1 MERHITTPVQAN
13 STKIEP
19 ITKPVEITDWRNQR
33 ADILILVVED
43 DSVSRHMLKRVL
55 EAEHYRV
62 EEAANGEEALSLYKL
77 HQPTMVLLDAIM
89 PGISGFEVCTQIHA
103 LPGGDRT
110 TVVMI
115 TGLDDRESVN
125 QAFEAGAAD
134 FVTKPIHWPV
144 LLKRIQR
151 LGLTM
156 QAEDAL
162 LRAQSELETRVEERT
177 IALSK
182 ANAIL
187 EEEITARRYAEEQ
200 QQALTMGL
208 RRVLAVADEF
218 ITFPNVDAIFR
229 RAVEFTRDE
238 LGLERSAIFMED
250 KGWLHGTYGTN
261 RHGQT
266 TDEHNYQFKNE
277 VWTER
282 LALFESQDT
291 RWILLDEPY
300 TEWDGQDS
308 IQIGRGWLVVTP
320 IRSMQKMI
328 GVIIND
334 GAITGTP
341 LDGLK
346 QELLV
351 IFSSLLGNIVEHKQ
365 TEEALAQNEEQLRRL
380 TDNMLDI
387 ICQTDEEGVIQFAS
401 PSCWNTLRY
410 APSELVGQS
419 IYAWIHPDDVEN
431 VKAAFYDIG
440 RVEYRYQRADGTYIW
455 LETLSNLLFDDSPKL
470 IGMIFASRDITKR
483 KEAEH
488 ELQELNRLKTE
499 FLSTAAHEL
508 RTPLVSIRGF
518 AELLLTRKLDEER
531 QARFLTLINDQSA
544 QLGKIVDDLLD
555 ISRLEA
561 KQSLTLTLEAVN
573 LPALIDEVVAL
584 FNETSSRHVIQVEPM
599 EVFGK
604 VKADADRVAQVLK
617 NLISNA
623 LKYSPNGGMIT
634 ISAKELSNHYIKIGV
649 TDQGLGL
656 TPEQQVHLFEKFY
669 RADASNTAIGGT
681 GLGLAICKLIV
692 ELHGGQ
698 IWAES
703 AAGSGSTFYFT
714 IPLVEL

>member
-1 MERHITTPVQAN
+1 MERHVEISIQAN
-13 STKIEP
+13 SAAKSSKRRSQPSEH
-19 ITKPVEITDWRNQR
+19 
-33 ADILILVVED
+33 LILVVED

-55 EAEHYRV
+55 EAENYRV
-62 EEAANGEEALSLYKL
+62 LEAENGEQALSLYKA
-77 HQPTMVLLDAIM
+77 HHPAMVLLDAVM
-89 PGISGFEVCTQIHA
+89 PGISGFEVCKQIQA

-110 TVVMI
+110 IVVMI

-125 QAFEAGAAD
+125 SAFEVGAAD

-144 LLKRIQR
+144 LLKRIDR
-151 LGLTM
+151 LMTTM
-156 QAEDAL
+156 QAEEAL
-162 LRAQSELETRVEERT
+162 LQAQSELETRVEERT

-218 ITFPNVDAIFR
+218 ITFPSVDAIFR

-238 LGLERSAIFMED
+238 LGLERCAIFVVED
-250 KGWLHGTYGTN
+250 GWIRGTYGTN
-261 RHGQT
+261 RLGQT
-266 TDEHNYQFKNE
+266 TDEHKQAFKND
-277 VWTER
+277 VWSER
-282 LALFESQDT
+282 LALFESQNT

-300 TEWDGQDS
+300 FEWDGHTTV
-308 IQIGRGWLVVTP
+308 QIGKGWLVVTP

-328 GVIIND
+328 GVLMND
-334 GAITGTP
+334 AAITGAP

-351 IFSSLLGNIVEHKQ
+351 IFCSLLGNIVEHKQ
-365 TEEALAQNEEQLRRL
+365 TEEALAQSEEQLRRI

-387 ICQTDEEGVIQFAS
+387 ICQTNEDGIIQFAS

-410 APSELVGQS
+410 APMELVGQS
-419 IYAWIHPDDVEN
+419 IYAGIHPDDLAY
-431 VKAAFYDIG
+431 VKEAIYDVG

-455 LETLSNLLFDDSPKL
+455 LETLSNLLFDDTPQL

-518 AELLLTRKLDEER
+518 TELLLTRKLDDSR
-531 QARFLTLINDQSA
+531 QSRYLTLINDQSA

-561 KQSLTLTLEAVN
+561 KQSLTLTLESVDIPILVN
-573 LPALIDEVVAL
+573 QVLAL
-584 FNETSSRHVIQVEPM
+584 FNETSSNHTIVLEKLEALPAVT
-599 EVFGK
+599 
-604 VKADADRVAQVLK
+604 ADADRLSQVLK

-623 LKYSPNGGMIT
+623 IKYSPQGGTIT
-634 ISAKELSNHYIKIGV
+634 ISAQALPGQIKVGIS
-649 TDQGLGL
+649 DQGFGM

-681 GLGLAICKLIV
+681 GLGLAICKLII
-692 ELHGGQ
+692 ELHGGK

-703 AAGSGSTFYFT
+703 EYGSGSTFYFT
-714 IPLVEL
+714 VPTYNL

>member
-1 MERHITTPVQAN
+1 
-13 STKIEP
+13 
-19 ITKPVEITDWRNQR
+19 
-33 ADILILVVED
+33 
-43 DSVSRHMLKRVL
+43 MLKRVL
-55 EAEHYRV
+55 GAENYRVQEAE
-62 EEAANGEEALSLYKL
+62 NGEQALSLYKA
-77 HQPTMVLLDAIM
+77 HQPTMVLLDAVM
-89 PGISGFEVCTQIHA
+89 PGISGFEVCKQIRS

-110 TVVMI
+110 VVIMI

-125 QAFEAGAAD
+125 SAFEVGAAD

-144 LLKRIQR
+144 LLKRIDR
-151 LGLTM
+151 LMATM
-156 QAEDAL
+156 QAEEAL
-162 LRAQSELETRVEERT
+162 LRAQSELETRVAERT
-177 IALSK
+177 TALSK

-218 ITFPNVDAIFR
+218 ITFPSVDAIFR

-238 LGLERSAIFMED
+238 LGLERCAISVVED
-250 KGWLHGTYGTN
+250 GWIRGTYGTN

-266 TDEHNYQFKNE
+266 TDEHNQLFKNDA
-277 VWTER
+277 WSER
-282 LALFESQDT
+282 LALFESPDT

-300 TEWDGQDS
+300 VEWDGQKTV
-308 IQIGRGWLVVTP
+308 QIGKGWLVVTP

-328 GVIIND
+328 GVLVND
-334 GAITGTP
+334 AAITGSP

-351 IFSSLLGNIVEHKQ
+351 IFCSLLGNIVEHKQ
-365 TEEALAQNEEQLRRL
+365 TEEALAQSEEQLRRI

-387 ICQTDEEGVIQFAS
+387 ICQTDEDGIIQFAS

-419 IYAWIHPDDVEN
+419 IYAGIHPDDVEY
-431 VKAAFYDIG
+431 VKAAIYDVG

-455 LETLSNLLFDDSPKL
+455 LETLSNLLFDDTSQL
-470 IGMIFASRDITKR
+470 VGMIFASRDITKR

-518 AELLLTRKLDEER
+518 TELLLTRKLDDTR
-531 QARFLTLINDQSA
+531 QSRYLTLINDQSA

-561 KQSLTLTLEAVN
+561 KQGLTLKLEPLDIPGLIN
-573 LPALIDEVVAL
+573 TALAL
-584 FNETSSRHVIQVEPM
+584 FNETSSNHTIKLEILETLPAVA
-599 EVFGK
+599 
-604 VKADADRVAQVLK
+604 ADADRLSQVLK
-617 NLISNA
+617 NLLSNA
-623 LKYSPNGGMIT
+623 IKYSPQGGTIT
-634 ISAKELSNHYIKIGV
+634 ITAQGLPGYVKVGIS
-649 TDQGLGL
+649 DQGLGM

-681 GLGLAICKLIV
+681 GLGLAICKLII
-692 ELHGGQ
+692 ELHGGK

-703 AAGSGSTFYFT
+703 DYGSGSTFYFT
-714 IPLVEL
+714 VPTHNL

>member
-19 ITKPVEITDWRNQR
+19 ITKPVEITDWLNQR

-266 TDEHNYQFKNE
+266 TDEHNYQFKNG
-277 VWTER
+277 VWTDR
-282 LALFESQDT
+282 VACFESQDT
-291 RWILLDEPY
+291 RCILLNEPY

-455 LETLSNLLFDDSPKL
+455 LELLSD
-470 IGMIFASRDITKR
+470 
-483 KEAEH
+483 
-488 ELQELNRLKTE
+488 
-499 FLSTAAHEL
+499 L
-508 RTPLVSIRGF
+508 R
-518 AELLLTRKLDEER
+518 
-531 QARFLTLINDQSA
+531 
-544 QLGKIVDDLLD
+544 
-555 ISRLEA
+555 
-561 KQSLTLTLEAVN
+561 
-573 LPALIDEVVAL
+573 
-584 FNETSSRHVIQVEPM
+584 
-599 EVFGK
+599 
-604 VKADADRVAQVLK
+604 
-617 NLISNA
+617 
-623 LKYSPNGGMIT
+623 
-634 ISAKELSNHYIKIGV
+634 
-649 TDQGLGL
+649 
-656 TPEQQVHLFEKFY
+656 
-669 RADASNTAIGGT
+669 
-681 GLGLAICKLIV
+681 
-692 ELHGGQ
+692 
-698 IWAES
+698 
-703 AAGSGSTFYFT
+703 
-714 IPLVEL
+714 